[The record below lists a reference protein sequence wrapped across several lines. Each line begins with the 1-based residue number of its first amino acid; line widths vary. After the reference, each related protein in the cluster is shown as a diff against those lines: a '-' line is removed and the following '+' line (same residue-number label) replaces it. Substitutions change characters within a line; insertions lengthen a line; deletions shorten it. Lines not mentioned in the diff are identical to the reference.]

1 MQHVTGHLAMA
12 EHWRDH
18 RCHESMCRGIPT
30 GKICMSWNDGNE
42 RSHSRWKHPLES
54 FFEPAA

>member
-18 RCHESMCRGIPT
+18 SCHHDESMCREIPT
-30 GKICMSWNDGNE
+30 GKICMSWNDGN
-42 RSHSRWKHPLES
+42 
-54 FFEPAA
+54 